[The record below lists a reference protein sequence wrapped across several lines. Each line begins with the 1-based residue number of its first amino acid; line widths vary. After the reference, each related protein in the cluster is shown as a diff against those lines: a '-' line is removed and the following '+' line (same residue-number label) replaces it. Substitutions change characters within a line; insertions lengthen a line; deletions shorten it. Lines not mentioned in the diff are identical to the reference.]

1 MHHDPRFPPADP
13 RFPSADPRRPY
24 GASQP
29 PIGPQ
34 SPFEQFPEHLQPPRP
49 GSRKWKV
56 GILMLVLI
64 AAVVGLI
71 ATWLV
76 PREMAGWHLA
86 EAHEARAEGDNDRA
100 SAEMTKAL
108 RWLPE
113 KPGLYLQRAA
123 WRLEDREF
131 AKALDDAKQAEKLNA
146 DAYQVLSLKAQILQH
161 LGRHA
166 EAIRAWEA
174 IGRLPEF
181 AEGNGR
187 ATALNGVAYA
197 RAVGRLKIKEG
208 LAEATEALNLAPG
221 SAAVLDTHAFLLH
234 LDGQH
239 AEALEE
245 MNQAVEGMERDFQY
259 FQRYA
264 PDEWRKEQM
273 RASRGLDLSGINK
286 PETGVAVVRYH
297 RALVLQALGRE
308 EEAEL
313 DLDRARELIGREP
326 DETLF

>member
-1 MHHDPRFPPADP
+1 MNSDSRFPPADGRFPPADP
-13 RFPSADPRRPY
+13 RRGY
-24 GASQP
+24 NTGQP
-29 PIGPQ
+29 PVGPQ

-56 GILMLVLI
+56 AIILMVLI
-64 AAVVGLI
+64 AGAVALI

-86 EAHEARAEGDNDRA
+86 EAQEARADGDDDRA
-100 SAEMTKAL
+100 YAEMTEAL

-113 KPGLYLQRAA
+113 KPTLFLQRAA
-123 WRLEDREF
+123 WRLEDEQF
-131 AKALDDAKQAEKLNA
+131 DKALDDVKEAESHQGNP
-146 DAYQVLSLKAQILQH
+146 YQVLSLKAQVLQH

-174 IGRLPEF
+174 IGRLPQF
-181 AEGNGR
+181 AEGDGR
-187 ATALNGVAYA
+187 AMALNGVAYA
-197 RAVGRLKIKEG
+197 RAVGRLEIKEG

-234 LDGQH
+234 LDGQNEK
-239 AEALEE
+239 AIEE
-245 MNQAVEGMERDFQY
+245 MNQAVEGMERDFEYSQQY
-259 FQRYA
+259 ERE
-264 PDEWRKEQM
+264 DWRKEQM
-273 RASRGLDLSGINK
+273 RNSRGLDLTGINK

-297 RALVLQALGRE
+297 RALVLKALGKE
-308 EEAEL
+308 EDAKK